1 MLMLMGDEAL
11 VEVRRAQRF
20 TLDAMAGWRA
30 LMGKVVPELPTPPFL
45 PDGAEIAGSLGAVF
59 DLADELLANQRKFV
73 YQLANLV
80 PWAR

>member
-1 MLMLMGDEAL
+1 MLVLMEDEVL

-30 LMGKVVPELPTPPFL
+30 VVGKIVPELPTPPFL
-45 PDGAEIAGSLGAVF
+45 LNGAEIAGSLGAVF

-73 YQLANLV
+73 RELANLV
-80 PWAR
+80 ARA